1 MARQIKISS
10 GSWQFDLEMV
20 VSVVDEVKFKAECE
34 AINQFFISA
43 EYRKSKFGSHE
54 KAGFAMF
61 CAECF
66 QQMAF
71 NNFKDEEWLTEQFDW
86 SKDKGI
92 EGFPKLDDMGIRI
105 DEIESWFIDPDEIEI
120 TGWEENKG

>member
-1 MARQIKISS
+1 MRQIKISS
-10 GSWQFDLEMV
+10 GSWQKDLEMV
-20 VSVVDEVKFKAECE
+20 VTVIDEDKFKKSCE
-34 AINQFFISA
+34 QINKFYSGD
-43 EYRKSKFGSHE
+43 EYRADIHGSHE

-66 QQMAF
+66 QQIAF

-92 EGFPKLDDMGIRI
+92 DGYPSLDDMGIRI
-105 DEIESWFIDPDEIEI
+105 DEIEPWFIDSDDIEI
-120 TGWEENKG
+120 AGW

>member
-1 MARQIKISS
+1 MRQIKISS
-10 GSWQFDLEMV
+10 GAWQKDLEMV
-20 VSVVDEVKFKAECE
+20 VTVIDEDKFKTQCE
-34 AINQFFISA
+34 QVNKFYCDA
-43 EYRKSKFGSHE
+43 EYRAKKYGSHE
-54 KAGFAMF
+54 KAGFSMF

-92 EGFPKLDDMGIRI
+92 EGHPSLDDMGIRI
-105 DEIESWFIDPDEIEI
+105 DEIES
-120 TGWEENKG
+120 

>member
-1 MARQIKISS
+1 MRQIKISS
-10 GSWQFDLEMV
+10 GAWQKDLEMV
-20 VSVVDEVKFKAECE
+20 VTVIDEDKFKTQCE
-34 AINQFFISA
+34 QVNKFYCDA
-43 EYRKSKFGSHE
+43 EYRAKKYGSHE

-92 EGFPKLDDMGIRI
+92 EGYPSLDDMGIRI
-105 DEIESWFIDPDEIEI
+105 DEIEPWFIDYDEMEI
-120 TGWEENKG
+120 TGWC